1 MLVKQL
7 HFHPPV
13 THCGQGSVGGVAC
26 GTSEWRLETPKCDSP
41 VSLFLLPQRLHVP
54 DGACARASQTTDV
67 RRLWW
72 VCVYVCVC
80 IWVCKCVFIC
90 VCVCICICM
99 CVCVCCHWDLRVTF
113 SSSRAESLLM
123 DTKEK
128 EDLKTESVTWS
139 RSFPGSPLP
148 SVSSSQ
154 AAPSDPTLLPL
165 LGLVVSQSP
174 FLSDQQLMQ
183 VLSNCTHPWC
193 ISCSLYITLC
203 WQSGSVSRICLLA
216 PWPSSL
222 NSSSFLWVSQ
232 FIIFDPV
239 FTFHQSCTNEKA
251 ACTV

>member
-1 MLVKQL
+1 M
-7 HFHPPV
+7 
-13 THCGQGSVGGVAC
+13 S
-26 GTSEWRLETPKCDSP
+26 
-41 VSLFLLPQRLHVP
+41 
-54 DGACARASQTTDV
+54 
-67 RRLWW
+67 
-72 VCVYVCVC
+72 VCVC
-80 IWVCKCVFIC
+80 IC
-90 VCVCICICM
+90 VCVCVCM
-99 CVCVCCHWDLRVTF
+99 SVYVCEHLCLSVCVYISVYVTEICGSVLQQQSRV
-113 SSSRAESLLM
+113 SSDGYKGERRL
-123 DTKEK
+123 EK
-128 EDLKTESVTWS
+128 KTESFTWS

-154 AAPSDPTLLPL
+154 AAPSGLTLLPL

-183 VLSNCTHPWC
+183 VLSNCTRPWC

-239 FTFHQSCTNEKA
+239 FTFHQSCTNEK
-251 ACTV
+251 VSIQHVLSKPPKSFLDVLNKFNSWI